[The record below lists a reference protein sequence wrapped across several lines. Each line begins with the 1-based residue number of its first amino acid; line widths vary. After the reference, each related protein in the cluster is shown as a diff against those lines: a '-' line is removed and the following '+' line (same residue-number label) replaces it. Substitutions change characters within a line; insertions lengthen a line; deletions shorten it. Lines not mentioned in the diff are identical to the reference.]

1 MKSTRLPS
9 PRVCRVLNKMSV
21 PTRRDML
28 FSVLF
33 VGDESLLR
41 HLVWASAQRLGADWA
56 WEGGVQV
63 RRAECLLP
71 FLLGSV

>member
-1 MKSTRLPS
+1 
-9 PRVCRVLNKMSV
+9 MSV

-33 VGDESLLR
+33 VGDENLLR
-41 HLVWASAQRLGADWA
+41 HLVWTSAQRLGAEWA

-63 RRAECLLP
+63 KLMSEDSMHWVVMR
-71 FLLGSV
+71 